1 MAERKAKEYAIDAAF
16 TKYLADE
23 QKKQEEKERLKE
35 RTRREKSIYVRSTCI
50 EFTTHFFI
58 FSCSVW
64 KRIASDYR
72 AK

>member
-35 RTRREKSIYVRSTCI
+35 QTRRERGMYMSLIVGTKRSVICI
-50 EFTTHFFI
+50 FYFQLLSMEMN
-58 FSCSVW
+58 CE
-64 KRIASDYR
+64 RL
-72 AK
+72 